1 MTSRSPSRTAGA
13 ARCSRPRWCAR
24 LHLDPGDTRTGY
36 CGCTP
41 RTSIL
46 RWSFQAE
53 PCDDQGRGRLRC
65 GTQSPWRH
73 HFAKRDQKIS
83 VDGDEVCVIYDF
95 VTDTPVGPVPSVEWI
110 GMRNGKIK
118 SVRLTFHSLEWPAI
132 REEALRRAKV
142 ATATP
147 APNRRAGSAM
157 GPQAAKFGHLGWPAC
172 INIAKCLQLVRTA
185 ESFAAPASIMGSNFV
200 AANSDSS
207 ADPFAILDLPSA
219 PNRIWEW
226 RSPRERAGGPTGR
239 RRAGSGSYREDIQ

>member
-1 MTSRSPSRTAGA
+1 MNMRVSVSGQVLSSGAPFLSRARYDPLAGRRRVRGLGARRARPGGSLNSCAGVTPRDDSDRTQSMGTGGA
-13 ARCSRPRWCAR
+13 SMGTGGAKYRWRPA
-24 LHLDPGDTRTGY
+24 LKS
-36 CGCTP
+36 CGFSNCILSIIFAHTCTP

-110 GMRNGKIK
+110 GMRNGKTK
-118 SVRLTFHSLEWPAI
+118 SVRLNFHCLEWPAI
-132 REEALRRAKV
+132 KEGALRRAKV

-147 APNRRAGSAM
+147 AP
-157 GPQAAKFGHLGWPAC
+157 
-172 INIAKCLQLVRTA
+172 
-185 ESFAAPASIMGSNFV
+185 
-200 AANSDSS
+200 
-207 ADPFAILDLPSA
+207 
-219 PNRIWEW
+219 
-226 RSPRERAGGPTGR
+226 
-239 RRAGSGSYREDIQ
+239 